1 MRYEIWFGKH
11 GHHVTET
18 VEQGNR
24 VSSLQESR
32 RPYTM
37 LKENHKETEYFE
49 FKIYPLYLLRAMSS
63 SKTQKQIS
71 YRTTHYDD

>member
-1 MRYEIWFGKH
+1 MANVLSCGQHKFYHTMRYEIWFGKY

-49 FKIYPLYLLRAMSS
+49 FKIYPL
-63 SKTQKQIS
+63 
-71 YRTTHYDD
+71 

>member
-49 FKIYPLYLLRAMSS
+49 FKIYPL
-63 SKTQKQIS
+63 
-71 YRTTHYDD
+71 